1 MPPGRAPRMPNAV
14 DHRASTTRAVGPI
27 SMTVCS
33 PASRRVA
40 TLRPRSAGLTAAL
53 TPAARTVTGRAC
65 PTAQEHFF
73 SQEGPELM
81 F

>member
-1 MPPGRAPRMPNAV
+1 MPLSPKMVGLRFQAAA
-14 DHRASTTRAVGPI
+14 RASMTRAVGPI
-27 SMTVCS
+27 SMTACS
-33 PASRRVA
+33 PASSRVA
-40 TLRPRSAGLTAAL
+40 TLRPRSAGLTAL

-65 PTAQEHFF
+65 PTAF